1 MAKAREFYERVS
13 LTVHFR
19 PMSESYA
26 STGLADWYRPTS
38 QHFAEFSRIPKLRP
52 SSKMI
57 MSMKHDEMPLSP
69 LATMLQDSNGSSS
82 GGEEQVPIAVE
93 EQQLSR
99 LRSPVPNPIPTPPMD
114 MDMILSPKQYL
125 QQQKRQFMETYKSPR
140 SPKMPRTARS
150 PSRSV
155 SQVAESGNEM
165 SITSPEEEVRLQGEM
180 SPVVIKDSVS
190 TGGDYR

>member
-1 MAKAREFYERVS
+1 MWFSKRVS
-13 LTVHFR
+13 LVVHFR
-19 PMSESYA
+19 PISESYS

-52 SSKMI
+52 SSKMV

-82 GGEEQVPIAVE
+82 GGEEQLPIAVE

-114 MDMILSPKQYL
+114 MNIILSPKQYL
-125 QQQKRQFMETYKSPR
+125 QQQKRQYLESYKSPR
-140 SPKMPRTARS
+140 SPKMPRTSRS
-150 PSRSV
+150 PSHSV

-165 SITSPEEEVRLQGEM
+165 SITSTEAEVRLQGEM

>member
-1 MAKAREFYERVS
+1 
-13 LTVHFR
+13 
-19 PMSESYA
+19 MSESYS
-26 STGLADWYRPTS
+26 STGMADWYRPTS

-52 SSKMI
+52 SSKMV

-82 GGEEQVPIAVE
+82 GGEEQMPIAVV
-93 EQQLSR
+93 EQQLPV
-99 LRSPVPNPIPTPPMD
+99 RSPVPNPIPTPPMD
-114 MDMILSPKQYL
+114 MDIILSPKQYL
-125 QQQKRQFMETYKSPR
+125 QQQKRQILESYQPAMSPLSHR

-150 PSRSV
+150 PSHSV
-155 SQVAESGNEM
+155 SQVPESGNEM
-165 SITSPEEEVRLQGEM
+165 SVTSPEEEVRLQGEM